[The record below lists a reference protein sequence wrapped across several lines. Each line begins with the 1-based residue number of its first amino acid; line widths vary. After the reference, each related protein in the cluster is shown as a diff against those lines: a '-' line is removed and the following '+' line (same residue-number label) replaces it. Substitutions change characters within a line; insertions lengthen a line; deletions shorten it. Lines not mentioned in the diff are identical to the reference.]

1 MSIGSDDAQIQF
13 SEHVETPHNE
23 CNEVLPKRSIQNFAG
38 KPEEI
43 QAPSAL
49 DQLVLSSAAT
59 QSMKICK
66 NHSFRD
72 FKFFFISLNSL
83 SKIEVF

>member
-1 MSIGSDDAQIQF
+1 MSVGSDDAQIPF

-23 CNEVLPKRSIQNFAG
+23 CNEVLPKRSIQNYAG

-49 DQLVLSSAAT
+49 DQLGLSPAAV

-66 NHSFRD
+66 NHLHSQGGA
-72 FKFFFISLNSL
+72 SL
-83 SKIEVF
+83 